1 VADLIAQDDMEKRT
15 CTFPG
20 CGKPEKA
27 RGWCTKHYQRWKK
40 HGDPAL
46 TADTRQAC
54 LGCGGPVRARNP
66 FGYCR
71 KNPECAR
78 EYARLWRDA
87 NADRQRMLHERW
99 RQVNQ
104 DRVREAERA
113 WALANRS
120 KKRAACVRWRAAY
133 PDRAAE
139 AVNRWIA
146 ANGDRIRETRARRLA
161 RLDRPCGRGG
171 CGEFAAPNRHYC
183 RHHATEADARRYA
196 RIVRKVTTRLYE
208 CQHGLCPGTDHGGC
222 GLPLGQ
228 PAGNHVDH
236 VIPQSLGGPDEDW
249 NLQLMHPVCNLR
261 KHDKIV
267 RAAFDLAAEH
277 GVKFISAA

>member
-1 VADLIAQDDMEKRT
+1 
-15 CTFPG
+15 
-20 CGKPEKA
+20 
-27 RGWCTKHYQRWKK
+27 
-40 HGDPAL
+40 
-46 TADTRQAC
+46 
-54 LGCGGPVRARNP
+54 
-66 FGYCR
+66 
-71 KNPECAR
+71 
-78 EYARLWRDA
+78 
-87 NADRQRMLHERW
+87 
-99 RQVNQ
+99 VNQ
-104 DRVREAERA
+104 DRAREAERA